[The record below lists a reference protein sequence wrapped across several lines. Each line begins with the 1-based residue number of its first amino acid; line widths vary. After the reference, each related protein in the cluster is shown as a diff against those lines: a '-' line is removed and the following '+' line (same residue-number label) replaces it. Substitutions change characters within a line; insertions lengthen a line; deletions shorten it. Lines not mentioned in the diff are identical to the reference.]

1 MSFISI
7 IHFMH
12 DTFPKVT
19 AHLDI
24 TYTNFI
30 SVYHSLW
37 FYNTSV
43 YVKKGE
49 GFSLPFQ

>member
-1 MSFISI
+1 MSFIISI

-19 AHLDI
+19 AHLEI

-37 FYNTSV
+37 FHISCV
-43 YVKKGE
+43 CKDR
-49 GFSLPFQ
+49 